1 MVHLNSTKPIVSKN
15 SFFRPKY
22 LGKVK
27 RFKRTT
33 EPTFSMFPLVIGS
46 NQMGMKLDQYTDK
59 MKKMS
64 VKTAWKALESACSN
78 IDGIDSLNISR
89 KYQEI
94 TTPLLFGLAFPV
106 KKEFGSNKRSS
117 SYIDRRIKAL
127 VRFIYFF

>member
-59 MKKMS
+59 MKKN
-64 VKTAWKALESACSN
+64 VCQ
-78 IDGIDSLNISR
+78 DSLKSLGISML
-89 KYQEI
+89 KYRWNRLIKYIKKISGNNNTLTFWFGISGQKRIWIEQE
-94 TTPLLFGLAFPV
+94 
-106 KKEFGSNKRSS
+106 EFF
-117 SYIDRRIKAL
+117 L
-127 VRFIYFF
+127 H

>member
-59 MKKMS
+59 MKKKCLS
-64 VKTAWKALESACSN
+64 RQPEKPWNQHAQ
-78 IDGIDSLNISR
+78 ISM
-89 KYQEI
+89 E
-94 TTPLLFGLAFPV
+94 
-106 KKEFGSNKRSS
+106 
-117 SYIDRRIKAL
+117 
-127 VRFIYFF
+127 